1 MLTMK
6 TSRYFNP
13 FKFLALAIFISIYSC
28 QQETIDISQPNAN
41 ETLKANSSLTTLIS
55 RTSTN
60 DGSKD
65 NIIDRANCLEVKLP
79 VTVVVNNI
87 EIIIDSEE
95 DFDTIEEIFEE
106 FDNDIDQLNIQFP
119 ITIISSDFTETVI
132 NNEAELEELV
142 SSCVGENQDDDDIEC
157 IDFKYPISIS
167 IFNTSFDVIE
177 TKTINN
183 DKELFRFIK
192 NLDDN
197 VLASLNFP
205 VAMVLADGSTV
216 VVNNN
221 QELERVINEAKDSC
235 DEDDDYD
242 YDDDDNNCDI
252 TSVKRNLKE
261 CMWEVIRDTNPNL
274 VAYKLKFKDDFT
286 FKAFNSNGEEKGT
299 GTWTVEE
306 ISNGGLAV
314 KLEINAANDVETFN
328 GDWKIVECDNN
339 LLELELNGASQHK
352 MKIKKRC
359 PNVSVGAFKE
369 VITECNW
376 LISYLEA
383 NGENVQEMYVDYVFT
398 FNEDGNFVAK
408 DGTTEHEGTWVTQE
422 VATGGIAVSLSSST
436 LTNDI
441 NDYYLLTRLDEDVV
455 HLQGEQNHLLK
466 FKRSCPNDGD
476 INVNRV
482 KDIVTAVDVWKI
494 KYLEV
499 DGVDKTSEYDTVFL
513 FKDDGTITAEGNGEN
528 YTGTWEAEQL
538 ADGSVKFTIVSDNL
552 PDNHTDNFIV
562 TFVNNEKIYLKG
574 SNDNILKLE
583 KES

>member
-1 MLTMK
+1 MK
-6 TSRYFNP
+6 TSSYFNP
-13 FKFLALAIFISIYSC
+13 FKFLALALFISIYSC

-119 ITIISSDFTETVI
+119 VTIISSDFTETVI
-132 NNEAELEELV
+132 NNEAELEELI

-242 YDDDDNNCDI
+242 YDDDDNDCDI

-261 CMWEVIRDTNPNL
+261 CIWEIKRHSTNTDL
-274 VAYKLKFKDDFT
+274 VAYRFKFKDDFT
-286 FKAFNSNGEEKGT
+286 FKAFNSNGVEKGS

-306 ISNGGLAV
+306 TSNGALAV
-314 KLEINAANDVETFN
+314 KFETNATNAVESFI
-328 GDWKIVECDNN
+328 GEWKILECGDNF
-339 LLELELNGASQHK
+339 LELDRGNSDI
-352 MKIKKRC
+352 MKIKKKC
-359 PNVSVGAFKE
+359 PDVRVGAFKE

-376 LISYLEA
+376 LISYLEV
-383 NGENVQEMYVDYVFT
+383 NGENVQENYAEYVFN
-398 FNEDGNFVAK
+398 FNEDGTFVAK

-441 NDYYLLTRLDEDVV
+441 NDYYLLTRLDEDIV

-499 DGVDKTSEYDTVFL
+499 DGVDKTSEYNTVFL
-513 FKDDGTITAEGNGEN
+513 FKEDGTIVAEGNGEN

-552 PDNHTDNFIV
+552 PNNHIGNFTV
-562 TFVNNEKIYLKG
+562 TYVNNEKIYLKG
-574 SNDNILKLE
+574 SNNNILKLE